1 MAVNYIFDTKY
12 WASQP
17 GGSETPY
24 RIIIGDTGGVV
35 DELEVNVAANKQ
47 LDLMDPGASLEW
59 AGGQDRFTD
68 AISGSTLS
76 FTVNVND
83 VQLAKLEELFDRPEG
98 YVFAL
103 FFDTHTGSAKPV
115 WYGHLLVEG
124 IAVQISN
131 ERHIIDLTFTDG
143 LAYLRGVEWK
153 DDNDDE
159 PYAPVRKRLAFWI
172 KEIALKIP
180 AHHAFRDYV
189 INTLGQTNVPIFREV
204 GFPDPRHD
212 DPNGSG
218 SLEYDTEES
227 KLWHGYVHADTFNK
241 PKKQVDRTREL
252 EVPLKY
258 FDTGAVLEDIAH
270 TFGATIILWEG
281 FLNVVCR
288 LDVATMKGERV
299 QFISFSHNPSS
310 DSWIQQTNYNNTPT
324 QADSFKLSSDLLD
337 EDFDEKFKIR
347 NGAVKRR
354 TLPIEQVNLTHEEG
368 GSDWLYADGFY
379 QHPNISY
386 LDFDQVM
393 WNMYTANG
401 GNVLGQN
408 TGQTSTLFQENSSG
422 RRDKWYVFHNGG
434 DPTDEFFYN
443 GGAGV
448 QLGDFYTFP
457 ADPTGY
463 MGFPA
468 RTTTDLEVQSGAL
481 MTIDFGANIK
491 LWKENGGTLST
502 TNPLEPVPAAYI
514 KMGVGTTVIWRLRI
528 QVKDTNGDYWRL
540 RRHVTTHVNSGGSPD
555 GINIDNIQVALDF
568 VNVGGVWIPQ
578 FTNIDRTYFRKVY
591 GSVDWVK
598 SGTSGYNDAW
608 YEIMGPHEDT
618 NNSGDTWGA
627 PTIPLTVQY
636 GNQTNF
642 CPMGTQIDGE
652 DNGEGVILEE
662 GEDNTFHNFTKEM
675 LQITLPYETQ
685 GSNNQ
690 LLLDF
695 EEFYIEMGVELWP
708 PYYGPRINTGSFPS
722 GSPVPYFRSANA
734 DGTGGSWVGA
744 AQSYLEWRMLPKHVH
759 FTGCRISIG
768 DTSETSDFV
777 TRINGGN
784 GYETVNIGS
793 SRLGS
798 RYGFVNTHT
807 NGIIEMSEI
816 DSNGSPYP
824 YNNGTKVQNLQWR
837 AHKAGDTD
845 SPDQPTEVYD
855 SLHSYVCHAY
865 MDIFGEHRSYY
876 DLTAVAT
883 GDASSLIS
891 PFGVYETAFTQDNP
905 NFLVFTTEFLMPMS
919 MKWTANQGVSG
930 SFLSCGFERDVNPLI
945 NEWVF
950 PTPGDPTG
958 GNGSTGNGGGGLGK
972 GDNDPTEYVP
982 GYPNPPGGKLDHGFN
997 GWGTVQNIA
1006 TKTHPIQIH
1015 PRSDNTQNGK
1025 TLWESIRYFHD
1036 ADNKIDLFDFED
1048 IETRIKRVTF
1058 DPLPS
1063 GDSIVIADSNGDL
1076 SHIVDGTSGQILQTD
1091 GSGGYSFVD
1100 NTASSTDTI
1109 QIASRS
1115 PQLNLTTGTSYYFG
1129 NTSTG
1134 WEGSYVRNQATITSI
1149 SYAFANCGIVC
1160 PKPLTSLSFM
1170 ANIRSVNRTDDLTV
1184 KVAKGGRPDGTTT
1197 AITLTE
1203 LGSDTITVSQLYRF
1217 YKMDIDVT
1225 GITVKKGDLIFLFW
1239 YRDGVSVSAA
1249 NYYTTWTLQGS

>member
-1 MAVNYIFDTKY
+1 MAVEYIFDTKY

-35 DELEVNVAANKQ
+35 DQIEVNVAENKQ

-68 AISGSTLS
+68 AISGSTLT

-103 FFDTHTGSAKPV
+103 FFDTHAGAAKPV
-115 WYGHLLVEG
+115 WYGHLIVEG
-124 IAVQISN
+124 IAIEISN
-131 ERHIIDLTFTDG
+131 ERHLIDLTFTDG
-143 LAYLRGVEWK
+143 LAYLRGVEWV

-159 PYAPVRKRLAFWI
+159 PYSPVRKRFAFWL

-189 INTLGQTNVPIFREV
+189 LNRLGQSHVPIFREV

-218 SLEYDTEES
+218 SLEYDTEDG

-258 FDTGAVLEDIAH
+258 FDTAAVLEDIAH
-270 TFGATIILWEG
+270 TFGATVILWEG

-299 QFISFSHNPSS
+299 QFIEFSHNPSS
-310 DSWIQQTNYNNTPT
+310 DNWMQQTNYNNTST
-324 QADSFKLSSDLLD
+324 QSDGFKLSQDLLD
-337 EDFDEKFKIR
+337 EDFDEKFQIR
-347 NGAVKRR
+347 KGAVKRR

-379 QHPNISY
+379 QHSDISY

-422 RRDKWYVFHNGG
+422 RRDKWYVFHNGE
-434 DPTDEFFYN
+434 DPTSEFFYN

-491 LWKENGGTLST
+491 LWKENGGTLASISG
-502 TNPLEPVPAAYI
+502 VPSGYV
-514 KMGVGTTVIWRLRI
+514 KMAVGTTVVWRLRI
-528 QVKDTNGDYWRL
+528 QVKDTNGNYWRL

-555 GINIDNIQVALDF
+555 GININNIQFQIGASAVA
-568 VNVGGVWIPQ
+568 GGWIPN
-578 FTNIDRTYFRKVY
+578 FSNIDRTYYRKLY
-591 GSVDWVK
+591 GSLDWIK
-598 SGTSGYNDAW
+598 SGTDGYDDAW

-636 GNQTNF
+636 GNQTCF

-652 DNGEGVILEE
+652 DNGEGVILQE
-662 GEDNTFHNFTKEM
+662 GEDNTFHNYTKEH
-675 LQITLPYETQ
+675 LQITLPFEAS
-685 GSNNQ
+685 GSND
-690 LLLDF
+690 LLIDF
-695 EEFYIEMGVELWP
+695 EEFYLEMGVELWP
-708 PYYGPRINTGSFPS
+708 PYYGPRQNNGNSAFA
-722 GSPVPYFRSANA
+722 VPYFRSADA
-734 DGTGGSWVGA
+734 DGTGGFHVGA
-744 AQSYLEWRMLPKHVH
+744 SSTNLEWRMLPKHVH

-777 TRINGGN
+777 TRINGGD
-784 GYETVNIGS
+784 GYETKNIGS

-798 RYGFVNTHT
+798 RYGFINTHT
-807 NGIIEMSEI
+807 NGIIEMSEV
-816 DSNGSPYP
+816 DQNGSPYP
-824 YNNGTKVQNLQWR
+824 YSDGPKVQNLQWR
-837 AHKAGDTD
+837 AHKAGDAD

-865 MDIFGEHRSYY
+865 MDIFGEHRNYY

-883 GDASSLIS
+883 GEASSLIS

-905 NFLVFTTEFLMPMS
+905 NPLIFTTEFLMPMS
-919 MKWTANQGVSG
+919 MKWTANEGVSG

-950 PTPGDPTG
+950 PTPGNPTG
-958 GNGSTGNGGGGLGK
+958 GNGSTGNGGGGGFGK
-972 GDNDPTEYVP
+972 DEYDAGVYVP

-997 GWGTVQNIA
+997 GWGTVQNNA
-1006 TKTHPIQIH
+1006 TKTHPIRMH

-1025 TLWESIRYFHD
+1025 TVWESVRYYHD
-1036 ADNKIDLFDFED
+1036 RLNRIGYFDFEEIVD
-1048 IETRIKRVTF
+1048 KIEKVTF
-1058 DPLPS
+1058 DPRPS
-1063 GDSIVIADSNGDL
+1063 GDSIVIVDSNGEV
-1076 SHIVDGTSGQILQTD
+1076 SYVADGTSGQVLQTD
-1091 GSGGYSFVD
+1091 GSGNYSFVTP
-1100 NTASSTDTI
+1100 TASSGKIILATIATKVEAVTGRSLYYGVSRGSWFDSPWTARIGNTATTIAGDQFRNAAMTVLTSTDFVELNGIVMPQTQRDDLEI
-1109 QIASRS
+1109 TVFTSRA
-1115 PQLNLTTGTSYYFG
+1115 
-1129 NTSTG
+1129 TSTG
-1134 WEGSYVRNQATITSI
+1134 ASLSLTRLMTQTIRINAANVPVPFTMVNRNPARIGKGMLIWVMIGRVSSSNVTNADTLFTFTIT
-1149 SYAFANCGIVC
+1149 
-1160 PKPLTSLSFM
+1160 
-1170 ANIRSVNRTDDLTV
+1170 
-1184 KVAKGGRPDGTTT
+1184 
-1197 AITLTE
+1197 TE
-1203 LGSDTITVSQLYRF
+1203 
-1217 YKMDIDVT
+1217 
-1225 GITVKKGDLIFLFW
+1225 
-1239 YRDGVSVSAA
+1239 
-1249 NYYTTWTLQGS
+1249 